1 MAELRLAHWRLGAF
15 YFFYFAALGSLIPYW
30 GMYLRSLG
38 YGAEAIGSLLAVIM
52 ATKIVAPNI
61 WGWIADHRQQRMGV
75 VRLASWLAAL
85 AFAAVFIAE
94 GMGELMLVMIVFS
107 FFWNASLPQFE
118 AVTMS
123 HLGDDSHRY
132 SIIRLWGSVGFVVAV
147 ALLGLLI
154 DRLGAAILPWI
165 ILALL
170 LTIALA
176 SHWVCDRGRLAV
188 SNHQDSLW
196 GIVRQPAVASLLVVC
211 FLMQMSHGPYY
222 AFYSIYLDEHGYP
235 SNIIGLLWALG
246 VMAEIAVFIIMHRLI
261 PRFGLRRLLLW
272 SLLVT
277 SLRWFL
283 IARFVDDAVILLFAQ
298 LLHAASFGIYH
309 AVVITLFHRWFT
321 GRHQGRG
328 QALYSSISFG
338 AGGAIGSFYSG
349 YAWEG
354 LGAEATFMIAAL
366 ASLLAFAVAWWG
378 LVAETRQA

>member
-1 MAELRLAHWRLGAF
+1 MPERPSGHWRLGAF
-15 YFFYFAALGSLIPYW
+15 YFFYFAALGTLIPYW
-30 GMYLRSLG
+30 GMYLRTLG
-38 YGAEAIGSLLAVIM
+38 FGAEAIGSLLAVIM

-61 WGWIADHRQQRMGV
+61 WGWIADHRHQRMGI
-75 VRLASWLAAL
+75 VRLASWLSAL
-85 AFAAVFIAE
+85 AFAGVFLTNELA
-94 GMGELMLVMIVFS
+94 GLMLVMIVFS

-123 HLGDDSHRY
+123 HLGDDTHRY

-147 ALLGLLI
+147 AALGI
-154 DRLGAAILPWI
+154 VIERLGPTILPWV

-176 SHWVCDRGRLAV
+176 SHLVADRGPVVAE
-188 SNHQDSLW
+188 DDDGSLW
-196 GIVRQPAVASLLVVC
+196 RIIRQPAVAALLIVC
-211 FLMQMSHGPYY
+211 FLMQLSHGPYY
-222 AFYSIYLDEHGYP
+222 AFYSIYLDEHGYQGDV
-235 SNIIGLLWALG
+235 IGLLWALG
-246 VMAEIAVFIIMHRLI
+246 VLAEIAVFIVMHRLI

-272 SLLVT
+272 SLLAT

-283 IARFVDDAVILLFAQ
+283 IARYVDDAAVLLFAQ
-298 LLHAASFGIYH
+298 LLHACSFGIYH

-349 YAWEG
+349 YAWDG
-354 LGAEATFMIAAL
+354 LGAEATFLIAAG
-366 ASLLAFAVAWWG
+366 ASLLALFVAWWG
-378 LVAETRQA
+378 VTADGRHA